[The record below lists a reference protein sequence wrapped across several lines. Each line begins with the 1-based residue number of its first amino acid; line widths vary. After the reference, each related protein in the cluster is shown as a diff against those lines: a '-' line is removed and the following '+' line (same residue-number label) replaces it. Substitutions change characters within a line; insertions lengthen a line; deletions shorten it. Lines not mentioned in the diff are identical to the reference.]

1 MSRAKRFTVAGV
13 VVLIAGLL
21 GSGIYMRIRDVEET
35 DAVTE
40 EELLRPIVSAME
52 AFPADIANP
61 VTVAEVVRDTL
72 VMRVTAQGEAYSFQS
87 VGVRSQVSGRVVEVR
102 VRENDLVPAGE
113 IVVVVD
119 TTDLLIA
126 LERARLQY
134 RQSEVSFAEQSIAD
148 DRITDPA
155 LRAEREANLRIRSG
169 LAQAEL
175 TLREAERN
183 LENARVKVPFAGR
196 IADINV
202 VPGQWIG
209 PGDEL
214 MKVVRT
220 DPIRFDAYVLDTDLQ
235 HIAPGRGARV
245 EFRAYPGERF
255 EGRIETINPVVDG
268 NRRARVTIS
277 IPNPDGRILVGMYG
291 EVSLDARRYP
301 DRILVPKSAVIERDR
316 SPVVFVYQGD
326 ERGGVAMWR
335 YVRRGLEND
344 EQVEI
349 LYFPG
354 EERSDPLEPGELV
367 LTSGHATLVHQ
378 AQVRI
383 VDNVLVA
390 GGRPE

>member
-1 MSRAKRFTVAGV
+1 